1 MAPSMASTGGVGPSR
16 QGGVAARCDGV
27 DAGHLARPG
36 TAGPVAA
43 RKRYPPRVTTQQ
55 TPHPTSVR
63 RALRAAARGAAL
75 TSAGLAVLVVA
86 APATADVPEG
96 WSNPEEVDV
105 LQALLVLAGI
115 PLLLFVL
122 ITLAVYL
129 PAMIRGE
136 RLTPDHGR
144 PDSVWFGGPRD
155 GSRELAGPDDS
166 TSEAGGARGRW

>member
-1 MAPSMASTGGVGPSR
+1 MAPSMASTGGVRPSR
-16 QGGVAARCDGV
+16 EGGVAARCDGV

-36 TAGPVAA
+36 TVEPVPAV
-43 RKRYPPRVTTQQ
+43 KRYPPRVTTQQ

-63 RALRAAARGAAL
+63 RSLRAAARGAAL
-75 TSAGLAVLVVA
+75 TSAGLAAFIA
-86 APATADVPEG
+86 APAAADVPEG
-96 WSNPEEVDV
+96 WSNPEEVDM
-105 LQALLVLAGI
+105 LQALLVLAGV

-144 PDSVWFGGPRD
+144 PDPVWFGGPRD